1 MHSDSIDAL
10 VTDPPAGISFMGKA
24 WDDDKGGRKEWIA
37 WMTEIMSECL
47 RVLKPG
53 AHGLVWAMPRT
64 SHWTATALEEAGFEI
79 RDVVTHLFGQGFPK
93 SLDVSKAIDKA
104 AGAEREKTKYE
115 KCPNRYAKAQ
125 STHSATSEYETLG
138 FSTGPGNEP
147 ATPGAKQ
154 WQGWGTALKPSNE
167 RWVLVRKPLD
177 KHQSFWYESHKVGI
191 QVCQLL
197 SGALHVNEN
206 LRSSLS
212 ECEGALNTV
221 QWSVESAINTLGDLC
236 VQMDTSL
243 SGLERDSCSNIV
255 SLWLRLLGEI
265 YLSGNTYTT
274 EMVSSLTTDLKTLRC
289 LLSKN
294 TQGAT
299 VLKKTQPNGEQFDA
313 CSAESLLKSALLKLS
328 YTHVIDVQS
337 DAMGLTPH
345 ADDIILIRKPCS
357 EKTVAANMLKWGTGA
372 LNIDA
377 SRIEGSWTPKGL
389 QTGLAADKFFT
400 SGDPTLVDKSPHTQG
415 RFPANLVLTE
425 GEAVEML
432 DEQSGVSKS
441 TGGKTGKL
449 GYHGADGS
457 NPGTS
462 AGGLGDSGGASRFF
476 YCAKIS
482 KAERNAGLD
491 SHEQIAIDGSC
502 REENTVA
509 VQLLQKVT
517 SGLMGKW
524 SIAECG
530 SKLVVQFPKGSKS
543 TTETEISKITESK
556 ILNYLMRS
564 LTKGYTPG
572 ASKHADAGSSHAAN
586 AEKLKAWLLSI
597 TKGSTELAL
606 GASRVASE
614 TLQKISASDAKPCV
628 NFHSTVKPK
637 RLMSYLIR
645 MVTPPGGVVLDP
657 FMGSGS
663 TGVAAKECGFEF
675 IGIEKEPEYFNIAK
689 ARVGC
694 KK

>member
-1 MHSDSIDAL
+1 MKARGKAFVTAGRGERADIQDENGKAMPDHEP
-10 VTDPPAGISFMGKA
+10 VTDA
-24 WDDDKGGRKEWIA
+24 
-37 WMTEIMSECL
+37 
-47 RVLKPG
+47 
-53 AHGLVWAMPRT
+53 
-64 SHWTATALEEAGFEI
+64 
-79 RDVVTHLFGQGFPK
+79 
-93 SLDVSKAIDKA
+93 
-104 AGAEREKTKYE
+104 
-115 KCPNRYAKAQ
+115 
-125 STHSATSEYETLG
+125 
-138 FSTGPGNEP
+138 
-147 ATPGAKQ
+147 AKQ

-357 EKTVAANMLKWGTGA
+357 EKTVAANVLKWGTGA

-377 SRIEGSWTPKGL
+377 SRIEGEANRP
-389 QTGLAADKFFT
+389 TGLKKDGSRSQKVGNEGWDRPWKNDERANRVV
-400 SGDPTLVDKSPHTQG
+400 GDGEGHTNLG